1 MYTVAGYE
9 ELKSARGSLLAINI
23 ELKGTDMQQH
33 PLNFLI

>member
-23 ELKGTDMQQH
+23 EKGTDMQQH